1 VTSAIR
7 VIARDAAGKATRF
20 RQDID
25 ALAIDDLKLDGGKLT
40 PEGYFVAEDV
50 PISRPGIQEYS
61 ALELGLDVSFKTV
74 RLYRPPE
81 EVFSPESMAS
91 ADRKPTTYYH
101 PPGAVD
107 SSNWREHATGHME
120 DPYAT
125 ADQDFLRVKKYIVN
139 DAGHI
144 AGMASGTKQISCGYD
159 FTLDMT
165 PGATLAGEAYDGVQ
179 REIRINHGATVYA
192 GRCGAGCAVGDC
204 AGNEACACQARGT
217 TNPKPGDSIMRK
229 ITVDG
234 IDITLEETNAALVEK
249 ALAAKDT
256 AIATQTKRATDAEGA
271 LSAQGEAMKKL
282 AADHSAKVA
291 ELEAKIKTPEQQKA
305 ELAEL
310 VKVTADAKAIAPD
323 FAADGLSAE
332 EIRIGVLSHVVAKD
346 EARKVVVQA
355 MLGGTEPAKASPAVV
370 RGAFDAALALG
381 GSTEVVDGSYERQ
394 VRDALSG
401 AGGRVPGGKDGKEW
415 TGQEIYNYRLQHG
428 GKNPPN
434 YAG

>member
-1 VTSAIR
+1 VKRISLVDRASKAEVDRFSKDIAAVAAQKLTGEGFLMAPAR
-7 VIARDAAGKATRF
+7 IARTG
-20 RQDID
+20 
-25 ALAIDDLKLDGGKLT
+25 
-40 PEGYFVAEDV
+40 V
-50 PISRPGIQEYS
+50 QEYS
-61 ALELGLDVSFKTV
+61 ALELGLEASQRMV
-74 RLYRPPE
+74 RLYRPADQ
-81 EVFSPESMAS
+81 VFAPDTVAS
-91 ADRKPTTYYH
+91 FEGQTITYYH
-101 PPGAVD
+101 PENGVD
-107 SSNWREHATGHME
+107 ASNWKSVAVGDFHNVAQDPE
-120 DPYAT
+120 DKT
-125 ADQDFLRVKKYIVN
+125 FLCADLIVRDKNAVESVSYGVKEL
-139 DAGHI
+139 
-144 AGMASGTKQISCGYD
+144 SCGYS
-159 FTLDMT
+159 FELDMT
-165 PGATLAGEAYDGVQ
+165 PGTTPEGEAYDGIQ
-179 REIRINHGATVYA
+179 KDIRGNHLAIVYA

-271 LSAQGEAMKKL
+271 LGAQGEAMKKL

-310 VKVTADAKAIAPD
+310 VKVTGDAKAIAPE
-323 FAADGLSAE
+323 FVVDGLTAE
-332 EIRIGVLSHVVAKD
+332 EIRVGVVAHVIAKD
-346 EARKVVVQA
+346 EARKGVVVA
-355 MLGGTEPAKASPAVV
+355 ILGGSDPAKLSSAIV
-370 RGAFDAALALG
+370 RGAFDAALALKS
-381 GSTEVVDGSYERQ
+381 GSAVGDSAYEQQ
-394 VRDALSG
+394 VNDALSG
-401 AGGRVPGGKDGKEW
+401 AGGRTPGGKDGKEW